1 MNRIIILVLASFA
14 ALSGG
19 CASITNPVADGIPVR
34 RLPAEVL
41 GRPKS
46 DLKAI
51 PLTALQQREP
61 EPYLLDKGDVLAVI
75 ADNLIAPDSQV
86 APVKLPDAS
95 SNTSALG
102 YPIPVNEDGTM
113 SIPRLDPIPVKGL
126 SVQEVEKL
134 LRDYS
139 TGAKGGKELLKPNQR
154 ISVQL
159 LQKRRYTITVVRE
172 DSQPVPQQVGSA
184 VFGGNRKGNGFSIS
198 LVAGENDVLRALNA
212 TGGPPGLDAKNEIT
226 VLRQVKANVVTDDA
240 WSTALG
246 DSAARRKMIQNGQV
260 KAISIPL
267 RLYPEQRLA
276 HTEEDIILKDGDM
289 VLIEARDTEVF
300 YTTGL
305 IGGGQFALPRD
316 YDLDVIQAIAQVRG
330 PLLNGGFT
338 QNLFV
343 PNAVGGGLGAPSPSM
358 CTVLRKVN
366 PTQQV
371 PIRVDLNRA
380 FIDPRERI
388 LILPGDVLVLQ
399 ERPGESVGRYLS
411 QALRLNG
418 GFTPQQAGSAF
429 LGGTANVP

>member
-1 MNRIIILVLASFA
+1 MNRIILLMLVSLSAF
-14 ALSGG
+14 SGG
-19 CASITNPVADGIPVR
+19 CAAITNPVADGVPVR

-61 EPYLLDKGDVLAVI
+61 EPYLLDKGDVLGVI
-75 ADNLIAPDSQV
+75 ADNLIAPDTQV

-95 SNTSALG
+95 SNTAALG
-102 YPIPVNEDGTM
+102 YPIPVNEDGTI
-113 SIPRLDPIPVKGL
+113 SIPRLENIPVKGL
-126 SVQEVEKL
+126 SVQQAEKL
-134 LRDYS
+134 LREYAS
-139 TGAKGGKELLKPNQR
+139 GEKGGKELLKPLSR

-172 DSQPVPQQVGSA
+172 DSQPTPAQVGSA
-184 VFGGNRKGNGFSIS
+184 VYGGNRKGNGFSIS

-226 VLRQVKANVVTDDA
+226 VLRQIKPKEQPEEGWT
-240 WSTALG
+240 TALG
-246 DSAARRKMIQNGQV
+246 DSAARRQLIQSGQV
-260 KAISIPL
+260 KAIRIPL
-267 RLYPEQRLA
+267 RMYPEQRLA
-276 HTEEDIILKDGDM
+276 HSEEDIILKDGDV

-305 IGGGQFALPRD
+305 IGGGQYALPRD

-343 PNAVGGGLGAPSPSM
+343 ANSVGSGIGAPD
-358 CTVLRKVN
+358 RK
-366 PTQQV
+366 
-371 PIRVDLNRA
+371 
-380 FIDPRERI
+380 
-388 LILPGDVLVLQ
+388 
-399 ERPGESVGRYLS
+399 SV
-411 QALRLNG
+411 
-418 GFTPQQAGSAF
+418 
-429 LGGTANVP
+429 V